1 MLQLVLPAV
10 RAPRTRGRQ
19 GEGEGRAHQLLRAR
33 HRGNP
38 VSVVR
43 RRTRCR
49 AGASRISTRF
59 RGRTSRE
66 PFREGVHAVPRTNP
80 RSSARRRALRVAD
93 GRRCFLAAFAKV
105 CSFSVFRKCQRV
117 GVSCSSAGAMRK
129 GFAFDARRYPRNA
142 ARSSPRGARPRGGAS
157 PDTPPSRH
165 GRSRAVPG
173 PGFDARPPRPTAPLR
188 LSEAHWVANA
198 ESPNRPTR
206 GAHRVGSVKIFSAS
220 LFLRVFRE
228 RAVETSF

>member
-1 MLQLVLPAV
+1 MDRRAVLQLVLSAV

-19 GEGEGRAHQLLRAR
+19 GEGQGRAHQLLRAR

-59 RGRTSRE
+59 RARTSRE
-66 PFREGVHAVPRTNP
+66 PFREDVHAVPRTNP

-93 GRRCFLAAFAKV
+93 GRRCFLAAFAV
-105 CSFSVFRKCQRV
+105 SLVFGFSQVPTRWRFV
-117 GVSCSSAGAMRK
+117 SSAGAMRK

-157 PDTPPSRH
+157 PDTPPIRH

-173 PGFDARPPRPTAPLR
+173 PGFDARAARPTAPLR
-188 LSEAHWVANA
+188 LSEAHCVANA
-198 ESPNRPTR
+198 GRIDFSFF
-206 GAHRVGSVKIFSAS
+206 HRAEPLGGFG
-220 LFLRVFRE
+220 FFC
-228 RAVETSF
+228 